1 MTALWQGLALEVEGV
16 APVTLTAGEA
26 RVLQVLLER
35 APGVVPKRELV
46 EPGADAHAAE
56 MAVTRLRS
64 KLGPLG
70 PAIWAVPR
78 RGYRSVLDVA
88 AA

>member
-1 MTALWQGLALEVEGV
+1 M
-16 APVTLTAGEA
+16 
-26 RVLQVLLER
+26 
-35 APGVVPKRELV
+35 PKRELV
-46 EPGADAHAAE
+46 EPGAGIHAAE

-70 PAIWAVPR
+70 PAVWAVPR
-78 RGYRSVLDVA
+78 RGYRSLLDVA

>member
-1 MTALWQGLALEVEGV
+1 
-16 APVTLTAGEA
+16 
-26 RVLQVLLER
+26 VLHVLVGR

-46 EPGADAHAAE
+46 EPGAGTHAAE

-78 RGYRSVLDVA
+78 RGYRSLLDVA

>member
-1 MTALWQGLALEVEGV
+1 MLH
-16 APVTLTAGEA
+16 
-26 RVLQVLLER
+26 VLLAP
-35 APGVVPKRELV
+35 APGVVPERELV
-46 EPGADAHAAE
+46 EPGAGIHAAE

-70 PAIWAVPR
+70 PAVWAVPR
-78 RGYRSVLDVA
+78 RGYRSLLDVA